1 MFAGIA
7 PNYPK
12 VRKITAFDLFF
23 VMPTTYRV
31 CDHNGA
37 FLIYDLRCDAQS
49 GFCRFGD
56 RHLDGRLRFGAVLM
70 AQRYGGQFS
79 PDGQRDPARD
89 TVNAPRPPELSFRG
103 RAPQRYGAKLNLLF
117 LIAAI
122 TLVPAFFQG
131 QNGSVAGLAVGIAA
145 SAVLLLAAWLTR
157 DGVRAEDAY
166 RERKVARKPAIPR
179 KIFGSVL
186 TGLGVAGLA
195 YGGAGGIASAVLGG
209 GLAGALHLVTFG
221 LDPMRDKGLAGMN
234 HAETDR
240 VARKI
245 EEAENLLDQMK
256 DAILRAKD
264 RSLETRVETFQATAR
279 DMFRVIE
286 EDPRDLSRARRYLG
300 VYLQGARD
308 ATVKFADIWSRGQDY
323 AARTE
328 YLALLDD
335 LETGFSERTKA
346 MLLDDKSDLDIEIEV
361 LRDRLNQDIRHMT
374 RE

>member
-1 MFAGIA
+1 
-7 PNYPK
+7 
-12 VRKITAFDLFF
+12 
-23 VMPTTYRV
+23 
-31 CDHNGA
+31 
-37 FLIYDLRCDAQS
+37 
-49 GFCRFGD
+49 
-56 RHLDGRLRFGAVLM
+56 M